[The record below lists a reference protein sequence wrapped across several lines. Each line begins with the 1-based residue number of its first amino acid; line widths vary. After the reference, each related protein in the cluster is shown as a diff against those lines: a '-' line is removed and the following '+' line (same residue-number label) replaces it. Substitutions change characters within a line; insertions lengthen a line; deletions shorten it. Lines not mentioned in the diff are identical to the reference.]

1 MIDVQQNERL
11 KSRDEDF
18 SLDIQSLDL
27 SDQQISDSF
36 AHLDSLKNDKIRN
49 VTHIRVLAGS
59 DENNRRKQYTDE
71 RNTWLRCHKNE
82 HVKLT
87 NNVSLIQ
94 RKWQENHQIS
104 NKDELKNSIQNI
116 RSIYS
121 DIIESKKDLI
131 SQFKRRLKHK
141 DEDYILLLK
150 KQEYDTT
157 KTSHLIQHEL
167 SQLEDAHKDQLQ
179 LIEDAFGQ
187 DRYNLIESQKDDIS
201 NILDKKLSLEV
212 GNIKNT
218 KDRIN
223 SQSESLDKAQ
233 REIKDTYQELKYK
246 LQSEIE
252 RLECELEAKKADYR
266 SSEYYIG
273 FDHRVLTEKIVDGEE
288 KIKKRKKRILKLK
301 EEFNEVNAKRI
312 SSALR
317 DEKANFNLEQ
327 DYKRIEGQHVGL
339 ESKLRR
345 YEEVDEIKYKC
356 VIQMHN
362 EEIQNMIKRIEL
374 AVQRITET
382 ILGR

>member
-141 DEDYILLLK
+141 DQDYILLLK

>member
-121 DIIESKKDLI
+121 DIIESQKDLI